1 MDKPDIEKPKAGYLD
16 DKRLNRAVV
25 ALKDYIKKSKALKL
39 SKDQR
44 KNLLE
49 AGEKDPTGLAK
60 VIVEVVFKNIPSNSR
75 TYIHTV
81 KLPHHWRWLQEPE
94 DCDIAL
100 FVRHRR
106 AETEAQRIQF
116 ARDRDLDIDNTHRY
130 YENLLNEKL
139 DEQIRAKIS
148 RIITTKEL
156 ATEYN
161 TFQKLDRLS
170 KTFDLFLAD
179 KQLMANKMNPL
190 PRRLGRR
197 FWVREKKV
205 PLMVKMKTDDLNTR
219 FKNALSTEP
228 FYILGRSATEKLQI
242 GLLSQPNKDLVENL
256 RAFLTKLHDL
266 YGDGVRFLRLR
277 TDWGMSLPLFA
288 DLDPSSPR
296 VVMRKYRIKPKPVVD
311 DFDMLEDNAKIAVHA
326 SGTVRVLREKRK
338 RNQISPQ
345 KDESNKKVKKVK

>member
-1 MDKPDIEKPKAGYLD
+1 MENKEIEKPIPGFVDTKL
-16 DKRLNRAVV
+16 LNRGVA
-25 ALKDYIKKSKALKL
+25 ALKECIKKNKSKKP

-60 VIVEVVFKNIPSNSR
+60 VFVEVVFKNIPSNSR

-81 KLPHHWRWLQEPE
+81 KLPHHWRWIMEPE

-106 AETEAQRIQF
+106 ADTEAQRIQF
-116 ARDRDLDIDNTHRY
+116 ARDRDLDIENTHNY
-130 YENLLNEKL
+130 YENKLNEKL
-139 DEQIRAKIS
+139 DDDVRAKIS

-161 TFQKLDRLS
+161 TFQKLDRLA

-179 KQLMANKMNPL
+179 KQLMANKMNPI

-205 PLMVKMKTDDLNTR
+205 PLMVKLKTDDLNQR
-219 FKNALSTEP
+219 FKDALSTEP
-228 FYILGRSATEKLQI
+228 FYVLGRTATEKLQI
-242 GLLSQPNKDLVENL
+242 GILSQPNKDLVANL
-256 RAFLTKLHDL
+256 QAFLSKLYDL
-266 YGDGVRFLRLR
+266 YGEGVRFLRLK
-277 TDWGMSLPLFA
+277 TSKGISLPLYA
-288 DLDPSSPR
+288 DLDSSSPK
-296 VVMRKYRIKPKPVVD
+296 VVMRKSRVKPKPVID
-311 DFDMLEDNAKIAVHA
+311 DFDMFDDSAKVVVRP
-326 SGTVRVLREKRK
+326 SGTVKVLREKRK
-338 RNQISPQ
+338 RNQLSPQ
-345 KDESNKKVKKVK
+345 TEKTNKKIKRIK